1 MTALMNVLNA
11 LSRALLVVAGL
22 ALVAMMCVTIVD
34 VLLRN
39 FGNYFD
45 ALRDVRFYGS
55 IEMVRY
61 LFLVAM
67 AGTMPWGVEK
77 SQVIVELFT
86 QNWPESVRN
95 RIDAFFLLGFTV
107 LGAAMA
113 WSLLQAGMH
122 AVTNNETTP
131 DLGMPVSWSR
141 YVAAFCMALMA
152 VRALFLGI
160 HGIRKGELNVG

>member
-1 MTALMNVLNA
+1 MTALLKPLNA
-11 LSRALLVVAGL
+11 LARALLVVAGV
-22 ALVAMMCVTIVD
+22 ALVAMMCVTIFD

-77 SQVIVELFT
+77 SQVVVELFT
-86 QNWPESVRN
+86 QKLPESTRQ

-107 LGAAMA
+107 FGAAMA
-113 WSLLQAGMH
+113 YSLFQAGVH
-122 AVTNNETTP
+122 AVATGETTP
-131 DLGMPVSWSR
+131 DLGLPLSWTR
-141 YVAAFCMALMA
+141 YVASFCMALMA
-152 VRALFLGI
+152 VRALCLGI
-160 HGIRKGELNVG
+160 QGLRQGDLHVA